1 MDLGIKFWG
10 GQVET
15 YAAQSILNYHGITLE
30 SLSLQNNGDNSEL
43 IVNDFVDAR
52 EEIIDAS
59 IVAAGKKRGPEK
71 ITILYTRGETIMTF

>member
-1 MDLGIKFWG
+1 MDLGIKCFTELSG
-10 GQVET
+10 ET

-52 EEIIDAS
+52 EEIIDA
-59 IVAAGKKRGPEK
+59 ILLPLGKKDS
-71 ITILYTRGETIMTF
+71 